1 MQEHARW
8 SVLMN
13 IISLLWLKESD
24 LKRPFARAMKAVFDQ
39 SKLTASTACSTD
51 ATMATKVDGKS
62 LIDILTITLAAI
74 VKTNS
79 ALSTPEMT
87 IEDRDDK
94 AMLESIRL
102 SRRLFQLM
110 CEAAAQ
116 STDQSTRAARRRGRG
131 TAANSRAAS
140 RAASVAPAMA
150 GGISTPAA
158 AAGMAN
164 TMATMEIEE
173 DDAVDNVSTSTSI
186 PSPKKPQVSTVERS
200 PECAYRPALYR
211 RVSPVWIGFVVD
223 GLARRDEAQVSGIA
237 LEC

>member
-8 SVLMN
+8 SVLMT
-13 IISLLWLKESD
+13 IISLLLLKESD

-39 SKLTASTACSTD
+39 SKLRASTACSAD
-51 ATMATKVDGKS
+51 ATIATKVDGKS

-87 IEDRDDK
+87 IENRDDK

-131 TAANSRAAS
+131 TAANSRAPS
-140 RAASVAPAMA
+140 RAASVAPAVA

-158 AAGMAN
+158 AAALAN
-164 TMATMEIEE
+164 TMATVEIEE
-173 DDAVDNVSTSTSI
+173 DDAVDDDVNVG
-186 PSPKKPQVSTVERS
+186 QHTV
-200 PECAYRPALYR
+200 AQKAHKYRQWSARPNVHIGLHYIDVYR
-211 RVSPVWIGFVVD
+211 RYGLVSLLMVLPG
-223 GLARRDEAQVSGIA
+223 EMKHK
-237 LEC
+237 